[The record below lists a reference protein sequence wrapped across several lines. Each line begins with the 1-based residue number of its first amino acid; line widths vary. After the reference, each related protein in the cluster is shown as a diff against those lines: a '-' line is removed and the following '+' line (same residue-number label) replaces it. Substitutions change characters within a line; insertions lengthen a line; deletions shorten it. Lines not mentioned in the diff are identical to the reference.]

1 MGTLSM
7 NNDLLERYRA
17 ARTMFNTSNE
27 QQETLYHQ
35 RQRMTLENVRS
46 TAYKYALI
54 QSKRREWSGY
64 RRNPS
69 RSSSTAHPV
78 RLSTDIRRSF
88 QVDQSAQSPS
98 LTDNS
103 LPIPVVTLPPRIY
116 PPIFHLRPVTSKQS
130 MTMNILHE
138 TFFLGQFDRKF
149 LISKRL
155 FHSSDRHQIQLI
167 LFDQHAISERIL
179 LEHLQRHFQN
189 ETIRTTPFRLLEP
202 AVIARNARFLYT
214 PEQISLLEHT
224 GFVFSSISTH
234 HLLVRAV
241 PGWLLSL
248 GQRHQSSTS
257 LLDDIIS
264 HTIDHILLQTT
275 NSTHHIQLII
285 YETLKSLAC
294 HNAIKFN
301 DILSPNECQQL
312 LNELKSCSMPFICAH
327 GRTSAAILWEYDL
340 PSDPYSVDLIELQ
353 QQASIHKWLKDS
365 S

>member
-1 MGTLSM
+1 M

-17 ARTMFNTSNE
+17 ARTMFNTVNE

-35 RQRMTLENVRS
+35 RQRVALENLRS
-46 TAYKYALI
+46 TAYKYALV
-54 QSKRREWSGY
+54 QTKRREWSGY
-64 RRNPS
+64 RRN
-69 RSSSTAHPV
+69 SSSTTRPI
-78 RLSTDIRRSF
+78 RLSRDIRRSF
-88 QVDQSAQSPS
+88 QVDKSDQSPS

-103 LPIPVVTLPPRIY
+103 LPKIVVTLPPRIY
-116 PPIFHLRPVTSKQS
+116 PPTFHLRPVTSKQS

-138 TFFLGQFDRKF
+138 TTFLGQFDRKF
-149 LISKRL
+149 LVTKRHI
-155 FHSSDRHQIQLI
+155 HSSDRNQIQLI

-179 LEHLQRHFQN
+179 LERLQRHFQK
-189 ETIRTTPFRLLEP
+189 ETIRTTPFQLPEP
-202 AVIARNARFLYT
+202 AVITRNARFLYT

-241 PGWLLSL
+241 PSWLLSL
-248 GQRHQSSTS
+248 GQRRHSSTS

-264 HTIDHILLQTT
+264 QTIDHILLQTT
-275 NSTHHIQLII
+275 NSTHHISLII

-301 DILSPNECQQL
+301 DILSPMECQQL
-312 LNELKSCSMPFICAH
+312 LKELKFCSMPFICAH

-340 PSDPYSVDLIELQ
+340 ISDSYSVDLIELQ
-353 QQASIHKWLKDS
+353 QQASIHKWLKES